1 MKITGII
8 LAEGE
13 SKRMGIDKTKV
24 SFNGKNLIEYP
35 INLFRNKCSEI
46 LISSNNN
53 NLPEYPYLKIKDK
66 IKKKGPLSGIYSCLK
81 ESTNNVNVV
90 ISCDMPL
97 INSEFLDYLI
107 ENYNN
112 KELIMPYYNSHF
124 EPLIAIYSKSLI
136 PKIEELFAKK
146 DYSPLSL
153 IPVCNFKKLEIN
165 NSLNFFNPDLF
176 KNINTSNDLNSVK

>member
-1 MKITGII
+1 
-8 LAEGE
+8 
-13 SKRMGIDKTKV
+13 
-24 SFNGKNLIEYP
+24 
-35 INLFRNKCSEI
+35 
-46 LISSNNN
+46 
-53 NLPEYPYLKIKDK
+53 
-66 IKKKGPLSGIYSCLK
+66 
-81 ESTNNVNVV
+81 VNVV